1 VQLSVDAD
9 TIMLFVSSA
18 EGGAAVL
25 AQEERREVLDV
36 EGAAELLDM
45 SVHAVRRLASQGRI
59 PARKVGR
66 EWRFNREKLLR
77 WVAGEDEEADG

>member
-1 VQLSVDAD
+1 
-9 TIMLFVSSA
+9 
-18 EGGAAVL
+18 VL
-25 AQEERREVLDV
+25 AQQEKREVLDV
-36 EGAAELLDM
+36 EGAAELLGM
-45 SVHAVRRLASQGRI
+45 SEEAVRRLCRQGRI